1 MPAHAMPPGPEA
13 RARRRELRRAIRR
26 RELRRIPRN
35 VLVGIGVGRL
45 MVGVRTLL
53 HTVGL

>member
-13 RARRRELRRAIRR
+13 RARRRELRRV
-26 RELRRIPRN
+26 PRN
-35 VLVGIGVGRL
+35 VLVGIGVGLL

>member
-13 RARRRELRRAIRR
+13 RARRRELRRAARR

-35 VLVGIGVGRL
+35 VLVGIGVGLL